1 MRADWTRRSFL
12 GASFWA
18 LQGLNLSSSAQ
29 GKKRR
34 SLRNFKLGI
43 ITDEISQDL
52 SQSIDF
58 ISTYHLPCCELR
70 DLWKKNI
77 MNASQGELEK
87 AKRLIQEHHLEVADI
102 ASPLFKYNLPEM
114 PAQPSE
120 RRDTFLANFT
130 DRDTEDLL
138 KRSVELARFFGT
150 SKIRVFS
157 FWRVEEPEKAYAFVR
172 DRLARAA
179 DFAAKNHVVLV
190 LENEGACNIGTGKEL
205 GRILRDINS
214 PALRG
219 NWDPGNCVPLG
230 EVPFPDGY
238 EAVRGLFAHMHVKDA
253 RKDPQ
258 TGKIVW
264 APVGSGTI
272 DYRGQFMALRRDGY
286 QGTISL
292 ETHYRRA
299 DGNPMESTRESLEGL
314 LKVLSAVA

>member
-1 MRADWTRRSFL
+1 MQSGWTRRLFL

-18 LQGLNLSSSAQ
+18 LPGVNLFSSAQ
-29 GKKRR
+29 GKTRR
-34 SLRNFKLGI
+34 SLRDFKLGI

-52 SQSIDF
+52 SQSLDF
-58 ISTYHLPCCELR
+58 IETYHLACCELR
-70 DLWKKNI
+70 DIWKKNI

-87 AKRLIQEHHLEVADI
+87 AKRLIQEHQLEVTDI

-120 RRDTFLANFT
+120 KRDTFLANFT
-130 DRDTEDLL
+130 DQDTEALL
-138 KRSVELARFFGT
+138 RHSVELARFFGT

-157 FWRVEEPEKAYAFVR
+157 YWRVEEPGRAYPFVR
-172 DRLARAA
+172 DRLAKAA

-190 LENEGACNIGTGKEL
+190 LENEGSCNIGTGEEL

-219 NWDPGNCVPLG
+219 NWDPGNCVALG
-230 EVPFPDGY
+230 EIPFPNGY
-238 EAVRGLFAHMHVKDA
+238 EAVRGLFAHMHIKDA

-264 APVGSGTI
+264 APVGSGII

-286 QGTISL
+286 DGTISL

-314 LKVLSAVA
+314 FKIMSALA